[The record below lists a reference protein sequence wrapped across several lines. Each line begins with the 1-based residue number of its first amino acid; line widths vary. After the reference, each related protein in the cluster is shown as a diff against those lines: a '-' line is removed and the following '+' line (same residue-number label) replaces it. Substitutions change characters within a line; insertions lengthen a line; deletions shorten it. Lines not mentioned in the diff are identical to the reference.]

1 MNKEEKVILGKNEI
15 NNGGYQVIEVN
26 MSDTN
31 ENLYAVCTPVKLSQ
45 PIPNKTISYVGIHTG
60 DGFLMLFFII

>member
-31 ENLYAVCTPVKLSQ
+31 ENLYAVCTPVKLS
-45 PIPNKTISYVGIHTG
+45 
-60 DGFLMLFFII
+60 